1 MILSVTGELARCA
14 PHDAKGW
21 KLLMRLLGGKEPYN
35 HFTQLSDKVEQKQN
49 IPGRK
54 YISVLVCDAIVQL
67 LYLLLS

>member
-14 PHDAKGW
+14 PHDAKSGW
-21 KLLMRLLGGKEPYN
+21 KLLMWLLGGKKPYN
-35 HFTQLSDKVEQKQN
+35 HFTQLFDKVEQKQN

-67 LYLLLS
+67 LYLL

>member
-35 HFTQLSDKVEQKQN
+35 HFTQLSDKVEQKLEH
-49 IPGRK
+49 PR
-54 YISVLVCDAIVQL
+54 
-67 LYLLLS
+67 